1 VDILTMPN
9 DSPKI
14 AQEEPVTRFPIRPL
28 LMLGALLALA
38 GCATVPMETVQE
50 DAKGKQFAPPPP
62 DKGSLYVYRRGFM
75 GAVVPIPVTIA
86 GGMQTELAQST
97 WVWLEGAPATIDVK
111 CTMSDGSGEA
121 AVNVGPGEMHFVEV
135 AFRPGLLGGRCA
147 VKEVPGAEG
156 RAAVL
161 AGQRAVG
168 P

>member
-1 VDILTMPN
+1 MLLELSVEVAVM
-9 DSPKI
+9 
-14 AQEEPVTRFPIRPL
+14 RFPTRPL
-28 LMLGALLALA
+28 LLLGTLLALA
-38 GCATVPMETVQE
+38 GCATVPMETAQE

-62 DKGSLYVYRRGFM
+62 DRGSLYVYRRGFM

-86 GGMQTELAQST
+86 NGMQTELAQST
-97 WVWLEGAPATIDVK
+97 WVWLEGAPGTIDVK
-111 CTMSDGSGEA
+111 CTMSDGSGET
-121 AVNVGPGEMHFVEV
+121 AVNVGPGETHFVEV

-147 VKEVPGAEG
+147 VKEVPAAEG